1 MDLEGQ
7 LKRRARTK
15 KMQVILGEGPDPR
28 MVEAA
33 ATLTREEVCRVTIL
47 GPEDEI
53 LAEARRQNLNLSGVQ
68 IVDFAK
74 SDKVG
79 DFAQE
84 LYEKRKAKGM
94 TLEQARELMSTAD
107 VACLYFGSMMVKRGM
122 ADGMVAG
129 ATHTTGDVLRAAI
142 QVIGMRPGIRVVSSS
157 FIMVVPKT
165 KYGDERI
172 VIFADG
178 AIVPDPTEE
187 QLADIAISSA
197 QTYKALIG
205 VEPVVAMLS
214 FSTKGS
220 AKHRLVDK
228 MVNATKLAQQKAPEL
243 AIDGE
248 LQGDAALVPE
258 IGAKKAPGS
267 RVAGR
272 ANVLIF
278 PDLNAGNIAYKL
290 VQRLGGADA
299 FGPVVQ
305 GLAKPVNDLSRGC
318 SANDIVVMG
327 AITAIQA
334 QG

>member
-1 MDLEGQ
+1 
-7 LKRRARTK
+7 
-15 KMQVILGEGPDPR
+15 MQVILGEGPDPR

-165 KYGDERI
+165 KYGDERV

>member
-165 KYGDERI
+165 KYGDERV